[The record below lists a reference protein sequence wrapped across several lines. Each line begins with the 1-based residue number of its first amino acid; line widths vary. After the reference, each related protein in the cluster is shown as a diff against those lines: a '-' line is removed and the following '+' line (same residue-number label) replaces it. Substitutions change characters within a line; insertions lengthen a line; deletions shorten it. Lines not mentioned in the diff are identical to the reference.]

1 MNNELEFSLVSLS
14 LQDITML
21 SLVISNQVQF
31 WTSYNLGGLAVIKM
45 GMTLLEDMDLVL
57 YTSVISKELCT

>member
-31 WTSYNLGGLAVIKM
+31 WTSYSLGGLAVIKM

-57 YTSVISKELCT
+57 YTFVISKELCT